1 MPYTTRELIQI
12 LEQELQANW
21 QGQRWLPSVRERVGH
36 AVIALAI
43 PPERLSMVFAFEDFR
58 AQVHEYQR
66 SQGVSGIIWRT
77 CRFRGG
83 ELAVPEVHG
92 QLCAIE
98 GDKERLMAAKAA
110 VLDFWWRHTQGLNFW
125 WVHPDTR
132 PVTPAE
138 LTHALTQAEWLELD
152 ATRTELYLGLCW
164 GDPQEYRYQ
173 WARPASG
180 CDRVVAAQSLPQA
193 IKV

>member
-36 AVIALAI
+36 AVVALAI
-43 PPERLSMVFAFEDFR
+43 SPERLSMVFAFEDFR
-58 AQVHEYQR
+58 AQVQAYQQQ
-66 SQGVSGIIWRT
+66 QGVSGIVWRT
-77 CRFRGG
+77 CRFREAGI
-83 ELAVPEVHG
+83 EIPEVHG
-92 QLCAIE
+92 QLCALAR
-98 GDKERLMAAKAA
+98 DKERLMHTKPAM
-110 VLDFWWRHTQGLNFW
+110 VDFWWEQTQGLNYW
-125 WVHPDTR
+125 WVHPHTR
-132 PVTPAE
+132 PVTAQE
-138 LTHALTQAEWLELD
+138 LAQALTQAEWLELD

-164 GDPQEYRYQ
+164 GDPKEYRYQ

-180 CDRVVAAQSLPQA
+180 CDRVVAAVALPQA

>member
-58 AQVHEYQR
+58 AQVHAYQR

-110 VLDFWWRHTQGLNFW
+110 VLDFWWHHTQGLNFW

-138 LTHALTQAEWLELD
+138 LTQALTQAEWLELD

>member
-58 AQVHEYQR
+58 AQVHAYQR
-66 SQGVSGIIWRT
+66 SQGVSGVIWRT

-83 ELAVPEVHG
+83 EVAVPEVHG

-110 VLDFWWRHTQGLNFW
+110 VLDFWWHHTQGLNFW

>member
-83 ELAVPEVHG
+83 EVAVPEVHG

-110 VLDFWWRHTQGLNFW
+110 VLDFWWHHTQGLNFW

>member
-1 MPYTTRELIQI
+1 MPYTTSELIQI
-12 LEQELQANW
+12 LERELQANW

-36 AVIALAI
+36 SVIALAI
-43 PPERLSMVFAFEDFR
+43 SPERLSMVFAFEDFR

-66 SQGVSGIIWRT
+66 QHGVSGIVWRT
-77 CRFRGG
+77 CRFR
-83 ELAVPEVHG
+83 EAQIEVPEVHG
-92 QLCAIE
+92 QLCAIG
-98 GDKERLMAAKAA
+98 GDKERLMHTKQAMTE
-110 VLDFWWRHTQGLNFW
+110 FWWRQTQGLNYW
-125 WVHPDTR
+125 WVHPHTR

-138 LTHALTQAEWLELD
+138 LTQALAQAEWLELD

-164 GDPQEYRYQ
+164 GDPKEYRYQ

-180 CDRVVAAQSLPQA
+180 CDRVVAAAALPQA

>member
-58 AQVHEYQR
+58 AQVHAYQR
-66 SQGVSGIIWRT
+66 AQGVSGIIWRT

-83 ELAVPEVHG
+83 EVAVPEVHG

-98 GDKERLMAAKAA
+98 GDKERLMAAKES
-110 VLDFWWRHTQGLNFW
+110 VLDFWWRYTQGLNYW
-125 WVHPDTR
+125 WVHPHTR

-138 LTHALTQAEWLELD
+138 LTQALERAEWLELD

-164 GDPQEYRYQ
+164 GDPKEYRYQ

-180 CDRVVAAQSLPQA
+180 CDRVVAAQALPQA

>member
-66 SQGVSGIIWRT
+66 SQGVSGVIWRT

-83 ELAVPEVHG
+83 EVAVPEVHG

-110 VLDFWWRHTQGLNFW
+110 VLDFWWHHTQGLNFW

>member
-1 MPYTTRELIQI
+1 MTPRLFTPTNYWPLVVSLTLMF
-12 LEQELQANW
+12 
-21 QGQRWLPSVRERVGH
+21 WLGATLVLDVRERVGH

-66 SQGVSGIIWRT
+66 TQGVSGIIWRT

-98 GDKERLMAAKAA
+98 GDKERLMAAKEA
-110 VLDFWWRHTQGLNFW
+110 VLDFWWRYTHGLDYW
-125 WVHPDTR
+125 WVHPHTR
-132 PVTPAE
+132 PVTVAE
-138 LTHALTQAEWLELD
+138 LTQALAQGNGIIA
-152 ATRTELYLGLCW
+152 LGA
-164 GDPQEYRYQ
+164 RY
-173 WARPASG
+173 WTGRFCRG
-180 CDRVVAAQSLPQA
+180 WVVGFS
-193 IKV
+193 

>member
-1 MPYTTRELIQI
+1 
-12 LEQELQANW
+12 
-21 QGQRWLPSVRERVGH
+21 V
-36 AVIALAI
+36 
-43 PPERLSMVFAFEDFR
+43 
-58 AQVHEYQR
+58 
-66 SQGVSGIIWRT
+66 
-77 CRFRGG
+77 
-83 ELAVPEVHG
+83 AVPEVHG

-110 VLDFWWRHTQGLNFW
+110 VLDFWWHHTQGLNFW

>member
-66 SQGVSGIIWRT
+66 SQGVSGVIWRT

-83 ELAVPEVHG
+83 EVAVPEVHG
-92 QLCAIE
+92 QLCAIA

-110 VLDFWWRHTQGLNFW
+110 VLDFWWHHTQGLNFW